1 MNEFPPIDTVK
12 FCAITTNANSWV
24 IVNKVRSA
32 KASNTVND
40 NNINE
45 IEQNRKVT
53 SRTSQRTRHIPKVFT
68 PNSNDNKVYCLC
80 QKENTGWYLVCD
92 YRLGECY
99 HYYHAKCVGLSF
111 LKTQEDGE
119 NYSNCNDGESYICP
133 LCAKARKREMKSN
146 QDLTES
152 VKGNIS
158 TNMVDCDD
166 EITRPCLQTPENQN
180 ESAIEGEWNN
190 MDRAEDPQTLLQVD
204 RSDSTHENSRG
215 NPSNTFY
222 DSKAVNIVA
231 SRQTDNTGIER
242 IEACSDGYDSE
253 KEGSR
258 NLEFD
263 DDFEFNSEDYDQ
275 IDEATALAAALNE
288 FREKTSVSYDTMS
301 RMMDCPKLPHSPF
314 LTVDVPTAATFQLSE
329 HEWNRMKP
337 LPTHPNKLQRCWP
350 DVLASHISKSNAF
363 CTFDFH
369 RHFVPK
375 ENSRKRQ
382 FPYVF
387 TASGFCIFK
396 HCSCTF
402 SLSLEK
408 KDFDKKIIKVLYN
421 GSVKHAAGERHARFI
436 KGDERRTMIE
446 KFHKGHNKPSVV
458 YQEKKASLPSDAL
471 ASGNR
476 TGCGTLPTTMRK
488 IASEGRQISY
498 MDKDM
503 FKSLEKVR
511 LNLVQKESSRE
522 LPPASTQGFV
532 HMICQ
537 FPLIVHMWIEDQV
550 RLWHE
555 RCANDVSYLDATG
568 TIIANHN
575 GKRVLYYAL
584 VVRHPCEGSPAVP
597 VAEMITSD
605 HRACNIRT
613 FLDSFRQAESK
624 IFGGRVTSPRQLN
637 ADYSRAIL
645 LAVLREFNNESLCD
659 FFQRAFRILNKNG
672 LESDFSLTVPH
683 VGCSHFMHIVHR
695 KVMVFHVN
703 NAMLVT
709 KKIMQM

>member
-12 FCAITTNANSWV
+12 FSAITTNGNSWD

-166 EITRPCLQTPENQN
+166 EIIRPCLQTPENQN

-275 IDEATALAAALNE
+275 IDEATALAAASNE
-288 FREKTSVSYDTMS
+288 FREK
-301 RMMDCPKLPHSPF
+301 
-314 LTVDVPTAATFQLSE
+314 
-329 HEWNRMKP
+329 N
-337 LPTHPNKLQRCWP
+337 
-350 DVLASHISKSNAF
+350 
-363 CTFDFH
+363 
-369 RHFVPK
+369 
-375 ENSRKRQ
+375 
-382 FPYVF
+382 
-387 TASGFCIFK
+387 
-396 HCSCTF
+396 
-402 SLSLEK
+402 
-408 KDFDKKIIKVLYN
+408 
-421 GSVKHAAGERHARFI
+421 
-436 KGDERRTMIE
+436 
-446 KFHKGHNKPSVV
+446 
-458 YQEKKASLPSDAL
+458 
-471 ASGNR
+471 
-476 TGCGTLPTTMRK
+476 
-488 IASEGRQISY
+488 
-498 MDKDM
+498 
-503 FKSLEKVR
+503 
-511 LNLVQKESSRE
+511 
-522 LPPASTQGFV
+522 
-532 HMICQ
+532 
-537 FPLIVHMWIEDQV
+537 
-550 RLWHE
+550 
-555 RCANDVSYLDATG
+555 
-568 TIIANHN
+568 
-575 GKRVLYYAL
+575 
-584 VVRHPCEGSPAVP
+584 
-597 VAEMITSD
+597 
-605 HRACNIRT
+605 
-613 FLDSFRQAESK
+613 
-624 IFGGRVTSPRQLN
+624 
-637 ADYSRAIL
+637 
-645 LAVLREFNNESLCD
+645 
-659 FFQRAFRILNKNG
+659 
-672 LESDFSLTVPH
+672 
-683 VGCSHFMHIVHR
+683 
-695 KVMVFHVN
+695 
-703 NAMLVT
+703 
-709 KKIMQM
+709 